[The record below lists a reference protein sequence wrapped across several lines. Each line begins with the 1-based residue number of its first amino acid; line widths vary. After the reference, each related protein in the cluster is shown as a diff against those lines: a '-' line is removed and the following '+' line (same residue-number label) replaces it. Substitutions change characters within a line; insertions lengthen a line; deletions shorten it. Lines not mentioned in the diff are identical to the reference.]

1 MIQGSW
7 ESVQPSTMPEEEE
20 VHLLPLIGL
29 RHICICHLSS
39 LSLTHSSV
47 FSSLRTTAAS
57 LSYFSLDGSSPFLP
71 SLHPSIH
78 PADSDIITVPN
89 FFCRL
94 RHVLLEE
101 HIDGSLFGLAII
113 CSRGLWTTSFLPS
126 FILHGWVNLLSL
138 GSVT

>member
-89 FFCRL
+89 FF
-94 RHVLLEE
+94 VA
-101 HIDGSLFGLAII
+101 FGMF
-113 CSRGLWTTSFLPS
+113 CSRNILMAVCLGLPSFAAEAYGLHPSFLPS
-126 FILHGWVNLLSL
+126 FILHGWVKM
-138 GSVT
+138 